1 MEYKIS
7 ELVAKT
13 NVPKSTILYYI
24 KEGVLPEAK
33 KLKSNV
39 HRYNEEHLELI
50 RYIKYMQQE
59 MGSSIEQIKSILQQK
74 NQSFSSSFTMLAP
87 LMQTLSGIP
96 VGEKH
101 YSKAE
106 FTEHH
111 GFDAGMLD
119 MLLNDGI
126 LMPIG
131 EDDYTDRE
139 ASIVRLVEDF
149 AEVGIDHDILKR
161 YVFHAKVLADLESQ
175 IQIKLCDRRN
185 DDNFSR
191 LWKVMFETL
200 FNAKQ
205 YLFSRYTY
213 KAMYKALKEEVSG
226 WKQL

>member
-24 KEGVLPEAK
+24 KEGLLPEAK

-39 HRYNEEHLELI
+39 HRYSDEHIELI

-59 MGSSIEQIKSILQQK
+59 MGSSIEQIKNMLQQK

-87 LMQTLSGIP
+87 LMQTLSG
-96 VGEKH
+96 VQGGDMH
-101 YSKAE
+101 YTKAE
-106 FTEHH
+106 FIEHY
-111 GFDAGMLD
+111 GFDVVQLD
-119 MLLNDGI
+119 TLLEEGV

-131 EDDYTDRE
+131 DDDYTDRD
-139 ASIVRLVEDF
+139 ASIVRLVEDL
-149 AEVGIDHDILKR
+149 AEVGMDYTVLKS
-161 YVFHAKVLADLESQ
+161 YVYHAKILAELESQ
-175 IQIKLCDRRN
+175 IQAQLCDRRN
-185 DDNFSR
+185 DENFSR

-213 KAMYKALKEEVSG
+213 KAMFSALKEEISQQ
-226 WKQL
+226 KQI

>member
-7 ELVAKT
+7 ELVTKT
-13 NVPKSTILYYI
+13 NVPKSTSLYYI

-39 HRYNEEHLELI
+39 HRYNDEHIELI
-50 RYIKYMQQE
+50 KYIKYMQQE
-59 MGSSIEQIKSILQQK
+59 MGSSIEQIKSMLQHK
-74 NQSFSSSFTMLAP
+74 NHSFASSFTMLAP

-101 YSKAE
+101 YTKQA
-106 FTEHH
+106 FIEHY
-111 GFDAGMLD
+111 GFDAGMVEK
-119 MLLNDGI
+119 LLKEG
-126 LMPIG
+126 LLVPIG

-149 AEVGIDHDILKR
+149 AEIGMDHSVLKT
-161 YVFHAKVLADLESQ
+161 YVYHAKALSELESQ
-175 IQIKLCDRRN
+175 IQVQLCDRRN
-185 DDNFSR
+185 DENFSR

-213 KAMYKALKEEVSG
+213 KAMFSALQEEVFRQ
-226 WKQL
+226 KQS